1 MLRFLSK
8 TMMNIRAKIFAC
20 FLVLF
25 VGNNTFA
32 QEQNQSSSESGEIS
46 QEGISGL
53 IVDNTRTFMG
63 RQFYDV
69 FAIAWSDQGVAD
81 GKNLSVHEQPTA
93 VSGTRIWVEYNQQT
107 LFQTF
112 LSPTRARIDAA
123 AKQAAAL
130 VAQRF
135 RALELLRLAN
145 DPDMGS
151 DEF

>member
-8 TMMNIRAKIFAC
+8 TMMNIRTKIFAC

-25 VGNNTFA
+25 VGNKIFA
-32 QEQNQSSSESGEIS
+32 QEQDQSSNESGEIS
-46 QEGISGL
+46 QEGVSGL

-69 FAIAWSDQGVAD
+69 FATAWSDQGVAD

-93 VSGTRIWVEYNQQT
+93 VSGTRIWVEYNQQA